1 MDPGGRFDGP
11 DFSPLDLGDGVDE
24 TGNRGGGADQ
34 AVLGCVVL
42 ESGSKRGIVCHSD
55 PRGILRD
62 VSGGK
67 GLEEIAG
74 LVAIDDDTCAAQ
86 LGFWIG
92 RGDRGKGEAG
102 HRHGVD
108 AMVGRV
114 DNVWDRPCH
123 DTIGDLDVCGE
134 LDAGQ
139 VSEGELPGRGGARRP
154 RYGDSGD
161 VVGAVDPDLCQRGA
175 DTPGHACLAD
185 DVVDHLRE
193 VTTDSHCYGA
203 VGQADGVLRD
213 LRGLGA
219 SMTSDFLRSA
229 RWYASLWRGCHS
241 GCWGSVRW
249 RWPSRRQPR

>member
-1 MDPGGRFDGP
+1 M
-11 DFSPLDLGDGVDE
+11 
-24 TGNRGGGADQ
+24 T
-34 AVLGCVVL
+34 
-42 ESGSKRGIVCHSD
+42 
-55 PRGILRD
+55 
-62 VSGGK
+62 
-67 GLEEIAG
+67 
-74 LVAIDDDTCAAQ
+74 
-86 LGFWIG
+86 
-92 RGDRGKGEAG
+92 EARARPG

-154 RYGDSGD
+154 RYGGSGD

-219 SMTSDFLRSA
+219 SMTSDFFAVRSLVCQFVA
-229 RWYASLWRGCHS
+229 RLPFRVLGI
-241 GCWGSVRW
+241 GSVAVAESTATAVIVSWLIR
-249 RWPSRRQPR
+249 